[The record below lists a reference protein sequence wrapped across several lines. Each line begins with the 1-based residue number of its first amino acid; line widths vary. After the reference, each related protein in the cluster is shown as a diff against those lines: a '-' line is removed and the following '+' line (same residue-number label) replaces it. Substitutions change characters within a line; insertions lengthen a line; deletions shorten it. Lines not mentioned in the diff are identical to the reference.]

1 MAIYRKKDIDKRL
14 DGLERYY
21 LGLREA
27 IEGRATSSFMA
38 STLQVSEEELAE
50 KYRTVDFDEVLLR
63 LEHFKAEVTAVKAL
77 KSHAVKPPRV

>member
-1 MAIYRKKDIDKRL
+1 MAIYKKRDIDKRL

-27 IEGRATSSFMA
+27 LEGRATASYMA
-38 STLQVSEEELAE
+38 MALQVSEDELAE
-50 KYRTVDFDEVLLR
+50 KYRTIDFDEVLLR

-77 KSHAVKPPRV
+77 KSHAVKPPKP